1 MRPLHSV
8 VERERIM
15 THISN
20 IIANETNWHDAQIG
34 FRVDVEQYRYRTARV
49 NHILFSTVR
58 DCFLETKLA
67 ERAGMRKDN
76 HTVYKITNRDTN
88 ESIYIWFTDSSM
100 HIGLDVI
107 EGDW

>member
-1 MRPLHSV
+1 MVDIRS
-8 VERERIM
+8 I
-15 THISN
+15 ISR
-20 IIANETNWHDAQIG
+20 ETNWLDARIG
-34 FRVDVEQYRYRTARV
+34 YRVDVEQYRYRTARV

-76 HTVYKITNRDTN
+76 HTVYKVTSRDTN
-88 ESIYIWFTDSSM
+88 ESIYIWFIDNSM

-107 EGDW
+107 EENW